1 MDIDVNM
8 PDIGVDQ
15 AEVTEVL
22 VQVGDRVNLE
32 QGLIT
37 VEGDKS
43 SIEIPSSVT
52 GIVKKIHT
60 KIGDKVTQSSLIM
73 TIKEHNTSL

>member
-73 TIKEHNTSL
+73 T